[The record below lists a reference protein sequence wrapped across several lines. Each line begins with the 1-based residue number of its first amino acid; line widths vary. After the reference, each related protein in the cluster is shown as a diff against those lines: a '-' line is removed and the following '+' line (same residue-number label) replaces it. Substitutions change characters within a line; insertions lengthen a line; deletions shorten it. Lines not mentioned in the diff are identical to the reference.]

1 MCGLLAILG
10 LPANSPIKELHVNA
24 ARDLM
29 ANRGPDA
36 AATLGEQDA
45 SGQQLF
51 LAHRRLSIQ
60 DLSVAAEQPMTSGSG
75 RCSIVYN
82 GEVYNTDALRRALG
96 QEGVR
101 CRTTSDT
108 EVILEGY
115 ERWGQSVVERLHG
128 MFAFLIWDRRSNSA
142 FLARDRIGIKPLY
155 IAQRGRTL
163 ACASDA
169 RALRALGFG
178 TEIDRDALALY
189 LMLGYVPAPRSIYA
203 GIHKLEAGTTM
214 TWLPS
219 GKVSKQSYWSA
230 PTDTDYEMSRPPL
243 GQLID
248 TVVEEHL
255 LADVPLGLFLSGG
268 IDSSVIASSIA
279 SMGPGLAKNV
289 TALTVAY
296 PGNVESDE
304 APVARR
310 TATQL
315 GLPLTEL
322 ALISAEDHGFDV
334 ASAAMDEPL
343 AFNAIV
349 SQSAISQLA
358 AKSGLKCVLTG
369 DGGDEIFGGYRWY
382 KSASLVDFELPRA
395 TGVRGRLKSFTPREI
410 RRFKDGKRGQ
420 AFRSIS
426 DLTLHAFRLF
436 PALRPDHVA
445 DLAQDFDQ
453 DHCTS
458 LIEEALS
465 KHDAPRLPTKRR
477 MQRIDLYTFCQDV
490 VLPKVDRAGMA
501 YSIEARPPLLDHRVI
516 EWGLSNPI
524 TEGSD
529 SEPKGA
535 MREILR
541 DRGLE
546 FLLDEPKRGFS
557 LKLGAELDETQV
569 QGTISKAMGHLGLAE
584 DWERTLHRQVEKR
597 LYKLDTLLFLS
608 LWQAQQYPALPG
620 LGTAP

>member
-10 LPANSPIKELHVNA
+10 LPANSPIKEHHVDA

-36 AATLGEQDA
+36 AATLKDRDA

-60 DLSVAAEQPMTSGSG
+60 DLSGAAEQPMTSASG

-82 GEVYNTDALRRALG
+82 GEVYNTDALRRALA

-108 EVILEGY
+108 ELILEGY

-142 FLARDRIGIKPLY
+142 FLARDRIGIKPFYVAL
-155 IAQRGRTL
+155 RGNTL

-178 TEIDRDALALY
+178 TEMDREALALY

-203 GIHKLEAGTTM
+203 GISKLEAGTTM

-219 GKVSKQSYWSA
+219 GKVSTQNYWSA
-230 PTDTDYEMSRPPL
+230 PTDTDYECARVPL
-243 GQLID
+243 GELID
-248 TVVEEHL
+248 EVVEEHL

-268 IDSSVIASSIA
+268 IDSSVIASAIA
-279 SMGPGLAKNV
+279 GMGAGVSRNV

-296 PGNVESDE
+296 PGNAESDE

-310 TATQL
+310 TAYQL
-315 GLPLTEL
+315 GLPLTQL
-322 ALISAEDHGFDV
+322 ALNSAEDHGFDI

-343 AFNAIV
+343 AYNAIV

-382 KSASLVDFELPRA
+382 RPASLVDFEPSRLK
-395 TGVRGRLKSFTPREI
+395 GVRSMVKSITPREI
-410 RRFKDGKRGQ
+410 RRLRDGKRGQ

-445 DLAQDFDQ
+445 DMMQDFDLAQ
-453 DHCTS
+453 STS
-458 LIEEALS
+458 LIQEALS

-477 MQRIDLYTFCQDV
+477 MQRVDLYTFCQDV

-516 EWGLSNPI
+516 EWGLSHPI
-524 TEGSD
+524 TDDFD

-535 MREILR
+535 MRGILR
-541 DRGLE
+541 ERGLD

-557 LKLGAELDETQV
+557 LKLGTGPDATQV
-569 QGTISKAMGHLGLAE
+569 QDNISNAMPHLGLASN
-584 DWERTLHRQVEKR
+584 WERTLHRQVEQR
-597 LYKLDTLLFLS
+597 SIKLDTLLFLS
-608 LWQAQQYPALPG
+608 LWQAQQTPALPG
-620 LGTAP
+620 LGATS